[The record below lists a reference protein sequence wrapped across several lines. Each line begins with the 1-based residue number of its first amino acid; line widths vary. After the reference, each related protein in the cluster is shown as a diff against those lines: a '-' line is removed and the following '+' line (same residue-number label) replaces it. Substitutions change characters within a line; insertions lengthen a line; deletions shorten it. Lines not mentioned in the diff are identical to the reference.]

1 MSTLLVIKG
10 NYGAAAPRFC
20 NFHHSLGRVRHGFM
34 VVGIFSGSLHVLSGT
49 TILAVESA
57 LEFLLS
63 LKVPSSLVNSSS
75 HY

>member
-20 NFHHSLGRVRHGFM
+20 NFHHSLGKVKHDFM
-34 VVGIFSGSLHVLSGT
+34 VVGIFSAGFHVLSGT